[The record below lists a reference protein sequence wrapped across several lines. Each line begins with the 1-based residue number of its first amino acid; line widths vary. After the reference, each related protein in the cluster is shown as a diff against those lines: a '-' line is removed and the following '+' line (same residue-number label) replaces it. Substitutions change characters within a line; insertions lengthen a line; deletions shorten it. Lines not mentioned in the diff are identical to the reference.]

1 MSWSSTWRHERV
13 VATDPRRAYVRRMVR
28 AAASE
33 IFDAWTVP
41 SEMGQWMT
49 PVGSASAEVDLRVGG
64 RFRLV
69 MADEHLSIEHTGEY
83 RVIDPPHLLVFTWR
97 SQFTGMRDTLV
108 TVRLTERTAT
118 ETELEI
124 IHQLD
129 TPEQA
134 PSHADG
140 WNQIVSRLE
149 RFIEAT
155 GVEAP

>member
-1 MSWSSTWRHERV
+1 MRSSSIWKRERV
-13 VATDPRRAYVRRMVR
+13 VATNPRRAYVRRMVR
-28 AAASE
+28 ASAPE

-41 SEMGQWMT
+41 SEMGHWMT

-69 MADEHLSIEHTGEY
+69 MADEHQSIEHTGEY
-83 RVIDPPHLLVFTWR
+83 RVIDRPHLLVFTWR
-97 SQFTGMRDTLV
+97 SQFTSMRDTLV
-108 TVRLTERTAT
+108 TVRLTERSAT

-124 IHQLD
+124 IHELD

-134 PSHADG
+134 ASHADG

-149 RFIEAT
+149 TFIEAT

>member
-1 MSWSSTWRHERV
+1 MSSSSTWRHARV
-13 VATDPRRAYVRRMVR
+13 VATDPRRAYVRRIVR
-28 AAASE
+28 ASAPE

-41 SEMGQWMT
+41 SEMARWLT

-64 RFRLV
+64 QFRLV

-83 RVIDPPHLLVFTWR
+83 RVVDRPHLLVFTWR

-108 TVRLTERTAT
+108 TVRVNEHGAN

-124 IHQLD
+124 IHELD
-129 TPEQA
+129 TPDQSA
-134 PSHADG
+134 SHAEG

-149 RFIEAT
+149 TFLDST
-155 GVEAP
+155 GVHAP